1 MSEEINSKIK
11 TIYELLNLLKKNIEW
26 EKLKIE
32 LENLKNKS
40 EGEGFWDNPD
50 NAKKIMKE
58 MKLKENK
65 TFFINSLSQETDDV
79 CELISLSI
87 QEKEESLLKDLEL
100 QLDKII
106 LKCEK
111 FKIQTMFDDKKDYF
125 DCFLEIHA
133 GAGGTEAQDWAM
145 MLQRMYFRWAEKK
158 GFSVK
163 LIEESYGDEAG
174 IKSSTLKFSGEYAFG
189 WSRTETGVHRLVRIS
204 PFDSSSRRHT
214 SFASVWVYPDADDEI
229 DIVVED
235 KDLKID
241 TYRASGAGGQHVNKT
256 DSAIRITHLPSKI
269 VVQCQSDRSQHRNK
283 SQALTMLKAKL
294 YELEVKKKEEENELL
309 ASSKDEI
316 GWGSQIRSYVL
327 HPYNMVKDLRT
338 NYETGNT
345 TAVLDGEL
353 DQFINNAL
361 SAKL

>member
-1 MSEEINSKIK
+1 MSEEIQNKIK
-11 TIYELLNLLKKNIEW
+11 TIYELLNLLKKNIDW
-26 EKLKIE
+26 EKVLLE
-32 LENLKNKS
+32 LENLKKKS
-40 EGEGFWDNPD
+40 EDKGFWDNHD
-50 NAKKIMKE
+50 YAQNIMKE
-58 MKLKENK
+58 IKFKESKLD
-65 TFFINSLSQETDDV
+65 FVNSLSQETEET
-79 CELISLSI
+79 CELINLSM
-87 QEKEESLLKDLEL
+87 QENEENLLKDLEV

-163 LIEESYGDEAG
+163 LIEESFGDEAG

-214 SFASVWVYPDADDEI
+214 SFASVWVYPDAEDQI
-229 DIVVED
+229 DVVIED

-269 VVQCQSDRSQHRNK
+269 VVQCQNDRSQHRNK
-283 SQALTMLKAKL
+283 SQALAMLKAKL
-294 YELEVKKKEEENELL
+294 YELELKKKEKENAIL

-338 NYETGNT
+338 NFETGNT
-345 TAVLDGEL
+345 NAVLDGDL
-353 DQFINNAL
+353 DQFINTAL

>member
-1 MSEEINSKIK
+1 MSEEIQNKIK
-11 TIYELLNLLKKNIEW
+11 TIYELLNLLKKNIDW
-26 EKLKIE
+26 EKVLLE
-32 LENLKNKS
+32 LENLKKKS
-40 EGEGFWDNPD
+40 EDKGFWNNHDYAQN
-50 NAKKIMKE
+50 IMKE
-58 MKLKENK
+58 IKFKESKLD
-65 TFFINSLSQETDDV
+65 FVNSLSQETEDT
-79 CELISLSI
+79 CELINLSM
-87 QEKEESLLKDLEL
+87 QENEENLLKDLEI
-100 QLDKII
+100 QLDKIM

-189 WSRTETGVHRLVRIS
+189 WSRTEAGVHRLVRIS

-214 SFASVWVYPDADDEI
+214 SFASVWVYPDAEDQI
-229 DIVVED
+229 DVVIED

-283 SQALTMLKAKL
+283 SQALAMLKAKL
-294 YELEVKKKEEENELL
+294 YELELKKKEKENALL

-338 NYETGNT
+338 NFETGNT
-345 TAVLDGEL
+345 NAVLDGDL
-353 DQFINNAL
+353 DQFINTAL